1 MVNLIQIPTDAVI
14 CHYKD
19 SQVVT
24 ASGKVIAASFYDLRN
39 THEFYLAI
47 NGAGGWVVLVP
58 RTSLFSQS
66 QANPQLF

>member
-1 MVNLIQIPTDAVI
+1 
-14 CHYKD
+14 
-19 SQVVT
+19 
-24 ASGKVIAASFYDLRN
+24 VIAASFYDLRK

-47 NGAGGWVVLVP
+47 NGAGAWVVLVP